1 MKKIIMLFV
10 LALMCVCVKAQSKN
24 IKTMLFSKLG
34 YDVQGK
40 DTVYYVTLLQYHNSL
55 SFVGRNSL
63 VENMQKILNT
73 NLKKGESFQLTNP
86 TKDVLSFRSKT
97 AFWVNRTFPISK
109 ATAAETLR
117 ALGIKAYTQH
127 EKNAINDSIDETY
140 RFSY

>member
-1 MKKIIMLFV
+1 MKKIIMLSV
-10 LALMCVCVKAQSKN
+10 LALACVGVQAQSKN

-34 YDVQGK
+34 YDVHRK

-86 TKDVLSFRSKT
+86 AKDVISFRSKT

-109 ATAAETLR
+109 ATAAKTLR

-127 EKNAINDSIDETY
+127 EKNARNDSIDEAY

>member
-10 LALMCVCVKAQSKN
+10 LAIVCVGVQAQSKN

-86 TKDVLSFRSKT
+86 EKDVLSFRSKT

-109 ATAAETLR
+109 ATAAKTLR
-117 ALGIKAYTQH
+117 ALGIEAYTQH
-127 EKNAINDSIDETY
+127 EKNARNDSIDEAY

>member
-10 LALMCVCVKAQSKN
+10 LAIVCVGVQAQSKN

-40 DTVYYVTLLQYHNSL
+40 DTVYYVTLLTYHKSL

-86 TKDVLSFRSKT
+86 AKDVLSFRSKT
-97 AFWVNRTFPISK
+97 AFWVNRTFSISK
-109 ATAAETLR
+109 ATAAKTLR
-117 ALGIKAYTQH
+117 ALGIEAYTQH
-127 EKNAINDSIDETY
+127 EKNARNDSIDETY

>member
-1 MKKIIMLFV
+1 MKKIIMLSV
-10 LALMCVCVKAQSKN
+10 LALACMGVQAQSKN

-86 TKDVLSFRSKT
+86 AKDVISFRSKT

-109 ATAAETLR
+109 ATAAKTLR

-127 EKNAINDSIDETY
+127 ERNAINDSIDETY

>member
-10 LALMCVCVKAQSKN
+10 LVLACVGVQAQSKN

-40 DTVYYVTLLQYHNSL
+40 DTVYYVTLLTYHKSL
-55 SFVGRNSL
+55 SFVGRNTL

-86 TKDVLSFRSKT
+86 AKDVLSFRSKT
-97 AFWVNRTFPISK
+97 AFWVNRTFSISK
-109 ATAAETLR
+109 ATAAKTLR
-117 ALGIKAYTQH
+117 ALGIEAYTQH
-127 EKNAINDSIDETY
+127 EKNARNDSIDETY

>member
-1 MKKIIMLFV
+1 MLFA
-10 LALMCVCVKAQSKN
+10 LALACVGVQAQSKN

-40 DTVYYVTLLQYHNSL
+40 DTVYYVTLLTYHKSL

-73 NLKKGESFQLTNP
+73 NQKKGESFQLTNP
-86 TKDVLSFRSKT
+86 AKDVLSFRSKT
-97 AFWVNRTFPISK
+97 AFWVNRTFSISK
-109 ATAAETLR
+109 ATAAKTLR
-117 ALGIKAYTQH
+117 ALGIEAYTQH
-127 EKNAINDSIDETY
+127 EKNARNDSIDETY

>member
-1 MKKIIMLFV
+1 MKKIIMLSV
-10 LALMCVCVKAQSKN
+10 LALACVGVQAQSKN

-34 YDVQGK
+34 YDVHGK

-86 TKDVLSFRSKT
+86 AKDVISFRSKT

-109 ATAAETLR
+109 ATAAKTLR

-127 EKNAINDSIDETY
+127 EKNARNDSIDEAY

>member
-10 LALMCVCVKAQSKN
+10 LAIVCVGVQAQSKN

-86 TKDVLSFRSKT
+86 AKDVLSFRSKT

-109 ATAAETLR
+109 ATAAKTLR
-117 ALGIKAYTQH
+117 ALGIEAYTQH
-127 EKNAINDSIDETY
+127 EKNARNDRIDEAY
-140 RFSY
+140 RYSY

>member
-1 MKKIIMLFV
+1 MLFV
-10 LALMCVCVKAQSKN
+10 LALMCVGVHAQSKN

-40 DTVYYVTLLQYHNSL
+40 DTVYYVTLLTYHKSL

-86 TKDVLSFRSKT
+86 AKDVLSFRSKT
-97 AFWVNRTFPISK
+97 AFWVNRTFSISK
-109 ATAAETLR
+109 ATAAKTLR
-117 ALGIKAYTQH
+117 ALGIEAYTQH
-127 EKNAINDSIDETY
+127 EKNARNDSIDETY

>member
-10 LALMCVCVKAQSKN
+10 LAIVCVGVQAQSKN

-86 TKDVLSFRSKT
+86 AKDVLSFRSNT

-109 ATAAETLR
+109 ATAAKTLR
-117 ALGIKAYTQH
+117 ALGIEAYTQH
-127 EKNAINDSIDETY
+127 EKNARNDSIDEAY

>member
-1 MKKIIMLFV
+1 MLFL
-10 LALMCVCVKAQSKN
+10 LALMFVGVQAQSKN

-86 TKDVLSFRSKT
+86 AKDVLSFRSKT

-109 ATAAETLR
+109 ATAAKTLR

>member
-1 MKKIIMLFV
+1 MLFV
-10 LALMCVCVKAQSKN
+10 LALACVGVQAQSKN

-109 ATAAETLR
+109 ATAAKTLR

>member
-1 MKKIIMLFV
+1 MLFV
-10 LALMCVCVKAQSKN
+10 LALACVGVQAQSKN

-97 AFWVNRTFPISK
+97 AFWVNRTFSISK
-109 ATAAETLR
+109 ATAAKTLR

>member
-1 MKKIIMLFV
+1 MLFV
-10 LALMCVCVKAQSKN
+10 LAIVCVGVQAQSKN

-86 TKDVLSFRSKT
+86 AKDVLSFRSKT

-109 ATAAETLR
+109 ATAAKTLR
-117 ALGIKAYTQH
+117 ALGIEAYTQH
-127 EKNAINDSIDETY
+127 EKNARNDSIDEAY

>member
-1 MKKIIMLFV
+1 MLFA
-10 LALMCVCVKAQSKN
+10 LAHMCVGVHAQSKN
-24 IKTMLFSKLG
+24 LKTMLFSKLG

-86 TKDVLSFRSKT
+86 AKDVLSFRSKT

-109 ATAAETLR
+109 ATAAKTLR
-117 ALGIKAYTQH
+117 ALGIEAYTQH
-127 EKNAINDSIDETY
+127 EKNARNDSIDEAY

>member
-10 LALMCVCVKAQSKN
+10 LAIVCVGVQAQSKN

-86 TKDVLSFRSKT
+86 AKDVLSFRSKT
-97 AFWVNRTFPISK
+97 AFLVNRTFPISK
-109 ATAAETLR
+109 ATAAKTLR
-117 ALGIKAYTQH
+117 ALGIEAYTQH
-127 EKNAINDSIDETY
+127 EKNARNDSIDEAY

>member
-1 MKKIIMLFV
+1 MKKIIMLFL
-10 LALMCVCVKAQSKN
+10 LALMFVGVQAQSKN

-40 DTVYYVTLLQYHNSL
+40 DTVYYVTLFQYHNSL

-86 TKDVLSFRSKT
+86 AKDVLSFRSKT
-97 AFWVNRTFPISK
+97 AFCVNRTFPISK
-109 ATAAETLR
+109 ATAAKTLR

>member
-1 MKKIIMLFV
+1 MKKIIMLSV
-10 LALMCVCVKAQSKN
+10 LALACVGVQAQSKN

-86 TKDVLSFRSKT
+86 AKDVISFRSKT

-109 ATAAETLR
+109 ATAAKTLR
-117 ALGIKAYTQH
+117 ALGINAYTQH
-127 EKNAINDSIDETY
+127 EKNARNDSIDEAY

>member
-1 MKKIIMLFV
+1 MKKIIMSFV
-10 LALMCVCVKAQSKN
+10 LALVCVGMHAQSKN

-55 SFVGRNSL
+55 LFVGRNSL

-86 TKDVLSFRSKT
+86 AKDVLSFRSKT

-109 ATAAETLR
+109 ATAAKTLR
-117 ALGIKAYTQH
+117 ALGIEAYTQH
-127 EKNAINDSIDETY
+127 EKNARNDSIDEAY

>member
-1 MKKIIMLFV
+1 MLFV
-10 LALMCVCVKAQSKN
+10 LAIVCVGVQAQSKN

-86 TKDVLSFRSKT
+86 AKDVLSFRSKT
-97 AFWVNRTFPISK
+97 AFLVNRTFPISK
-109 ATAAETLR
+109 ATAAKTLR
-117 ALGIKAYTQH
+117 ALGIEAYTQH
-127 EKNAINDSIDETY
+127 EKNARNDSIDEAY

>member
-10 LALMCVCVKAQSKN
+10 LAIVCVGVQAQSKN

-86 TKDVLSFRSKT
+86 AKDVLSFRSKT

-109 ATAAETLR
+109 ATAAKTLR
-117 ALGIKAYTQH
+117 ALGIEAYTQH
-127 EKNAINDSIDETY
+127 EKNARNDSIDETY

>member
-1 MKKIIMLFV
+1 MKKIIMLSV
-10 LALMCVCVKAQSKN
+10 LALACVGVQAQSKN

-34 YDVQGK
+34 YDVHGK

-73 NLKKGESFQLTNP
+73 NLKNGESFQLTNP
-86 TKDVLSFRSKT
+86 AKDVISFRSKT

-109 ATAAETLR
+109 ATAAKTLR

-127 EKNAINDSIDETY
+127 EKNARNDSIDEAY

>member
-1 MKKIIMLFV
+1 MLSV
-10 LALMCVCVKAQSKN
+10 LALMCVGVHAQSKN

-86 TKDVLSFRSKT
+86 AKDVLSFRSKT
-97 AFWVNRTFPISK
+97 AFWVNRTFSISK
-109 ATAAETLR
+109 ATAAKTLR

>member
-1 MKKIIMLFV
+1 MKKIIMLSV
-10 LALMCVCVKAQSKN
+10 LALACVGVKAQSKN

-34 YDVQGK
+34 YDVHGK

-86 TKDVLSFRSKT
+86 AKDVISFRSKT

-109 ATAAETLR
+109 ATAAKTLR
-117 ALGIKAYTQH
+117 AIGIKAYTQH

>member
-1 MKKIIMLFV
+1 MKKLIMLFV
-10 LALMCVCVKAQSKN
+10 LALACVGVPAQSKN

-73 NLKKGESFQLTNP
+73 NLKRENHFSSPTLQKTSFHSEVKL
-86 TKDVLSFRSKT
+86 LFGSIEHFR
-97 AFWVNRTFPISK
+97 
-109 ATAAETLR
+109 
-117 ALGIKAYTQH
+117 
-127 EKNAINDSIDETY
+127 
-140 RFSY
+140 

>member
-1 MKKIIMLFV
+1 MLFV
-10 LALMCVCVKAQSKN
+10 LAIVCVGVQAQSKN

-86 TKDVLSFRSKT
+86 AKDVLSFRSKT

-109 ATAAETLR
+109 ATAAKTLR
-117 ALGIKAYTQH
+117 ALGIEAYTQH
-127 EKNAINDSIDETY
+127 EKNARNDSIDETY

>member
-1 MKKIIMLFV
+1 MLFV
-10 LALMCVCVKAQSKN
+10 LALACVGVHAQSKN

-40 DTVYYVTLLQYHNSL
+40 DTVYYVTLLKYHNSL

-86 TKDVLSFRSKT
+86 AKDVLSFRSKT

-109 ATAAETLR
+109 ATAAKTLR
-117 ALGIKAYTQH
+117 ALGIEAYTQH
-127 EKNAINDSIDETY
+127 EKNARNDSIDEAY